1 MYRSSIKTPILLPPV
16 VTQATDQVK
25 SILLVADKQTQII
38 SIMAEY
44 IKGEAL
50 RTDTYTALE
59 KLKKSIT

>member
-1 MYRSSIKTPILLPPV
+1 MPPV
-16 VTQATDQVK
+16 VTQASDQVK
-25 SILLVADKQTQII
+25 GILQVADKQAQVI

-44 IKGEAL
+44 IKGQAL

>member
-16 VTQATDQVK
+16 VTQASDQVK
-25 SILLVADKQTQII
+25 GILQVADKQAQVI

-44 IKGEAL
+44 IKGQAL

>member
-1 MYRSSIKTPILLPPV
+1 MYRSKVKTPVLLPPV
-16 VTQATDQVK
+16 VTQASDQVK
-25 SILLVADKQTQII
+25 SILLVSDKQAEII
-38 SIMAEY
+38 SIMAGY

>member
-1 MYRSSIKTPILLPPV
+1 MYRSKVKTPVILPPV
-16 VTQATDQVK
+16 AEQLKDVLVTAEKQANL
-25 SILLVADKQTQII
+25 IR
-38 SIMAEY
+38 IMAEY